1 MKLNGAK
8 MLRKL
13 TQSKGSVMN
22 LDKIQVDVL
31 KKMAAALNVAT
42 YEAEGVAKLF
52 LGGKKIKTVAV
63 AKEGLAKA
71 FDEAIRSINDEIVNN
86 LPEEIIDFY
95 NEFFSEATE
104 AEITGE
110 APVATPK
117 PVKEKKEKVVKEK
130 KVKVAKEL
138 SCFGH
143 KVGTQ
148 SAALDELLAP
158 GNPISLDDL
167 VAKSGRSLLGVK
179 GHIKHLQESRGLKI
193 EVKDNIYQLVK

>member
-1 MKLNGAK
+1 
-8 MLRKL
+8 
-13 TQSKGSVMN
+13 MN

-42 YEAEGVAKLF
+42 YEAEGAAKLF

-110 APVATPK
+110 APVAAAADPAAAAPAVPK

-130 KVKVAKEL
+130 KEKVAKEL

>member
-1 MKLNGAK
+1 
-8 MLRKL
+8 
-13 TQSKGSVMN
+13 MN

-42 YEAEGVAKLF
+42 YEAEGAAKLF

-71 FDEAIRSINDEIVNN
+71 FDEAIRNINDEIVNN

-95 NEFFSEATE
+95 NEFFSEATQ
-104 AEITGE
+104 AEIAGE
-110 APVATPK
+110 VPAATAAPAAAAPAAAPK

>member
-1 MKLNGAK
+1 
-8 MLRKL
+8 
-13 TQSKGSVMN
+13 MN

-42 YEAEGVAKLF
+42 YEAEGAAKLF

-104 AEITGE
+104 AEISGE
-110 APVATPK
+110 APAAADPAAAPAAAAPAAAPK

-130 KVKVAKEL
+130 KAKVAKEL

>member
-1 MKLNGAK
+1 
-8 MLRKL
+8 
-13 TQSKGSVMN
+13 MN

-71 FDEAIRSINDEIVNN
+71 FDEAIRNINDEIVNN

-95 NEFFSEATE
+95 NEFFSEATQ
-104 AEITGE
+104 AEIAGE
-110 APVATPK
+110 APAATADPAAAPAAAAPAAAPK